1 MTKKAFTAI
10 EAGLLDAIAHARG
23 ESGRGVASHY
33 SPGAIDVQAIRRR
46 TGLSQERFCALFG
59 ISKRTFTKW
68 EQGER
73 RPSGPAR
80 ALLKV
85 IERNPRA
92 VLEALAAEER

>member
-1 MTKKAFTAI
+1 MTKRTYAAI
-10 EAGLLDAIAHARG
+10 EAGLLDAIEHARG
-23 ESGRGVASHY
+23 AQGRGLESSH
-33 SPGAIDVQAIRRR
+33 PVGAVDIQAIRRR

-73 RPSGPAR
+73 RPTGPAR

-85 IERNPRA
+85 IEKNPTA
-92 VLEALAAEER
+92 VLEALDSD